1 MNMAMGP
8 CLAWPRSHSNVRG
21 WHVRMLDFQGSP
33 PPQHPLLFFI
43 PQQWGHWIRP
53 LLACLLVLL
62 DPPPQDFRSRQCR
75 PVLSR
80 K

>member
-33 PPQHPLLFFI
+33 PPQSTQNIHSCFSFPSNGATGFA
-43 PQQWGHWIRP
+43 Q
-53 LLACLLVLL
+53 LACLLVLL
-62 DPPPQDFRSRQCR
+62 DPSP
-75 PVLSR
+75 
-80 K
+80 